1 MSSTC
6 SAVPSTQARGT
17 QHQEEAEEV
26 EDRLAS
32 PASLWLPRT
41 VVKRHR
47 RKATII
53 WISLIL
59 AFLAYIAFIVWD
71 AVESRTDPAAS
82 FELKLEVFTFP
93 DLAVCVSQYEGC
105 LTYPPSDCFV
115 NASFTM
121 FGQYGF
127 MEAELEA
134 DEASLAIQE
143 AYPHCRVLPTSK
155 LTVNQTGID
164 NGDINHFYAIFGLLW
179 DEDPHDDFDPAIEL
193 ASAGVSINTQ
203 FVNVFFVDVDLGVE
217 AIGEELTD
225 AKLPYDRLSPTTSG
239 SMVGTMSHMVIEMTQ
254 FQPISTSSGQKQ
266 DPQRTFTQSS
276 TSATVNWYNP
286 DFDEDL
292 AALLFNMFIPKF
304 EYTSIEQVD
313 PVDGWAIIGA
323 IGGVWQFVVIAF
335 GLFFVFS
342 EKQLPDKK
350 IRNFKKSVAK
360 PASMVNRHL
369 SSASSRDPTIPDV
382 EIDASN
388 EDLPIGWVK
397 RQRKNGTTYYYNPLT
412 GDARENSPTEAHAVV
427 AVGVTPAPK
436 RRSIARAFR
445 AAHNPGTSTS
455 YSANGTN
462 DDSSEPGDDQLPPGW
477 VQRMDAAGKYYYVN
491 TIKKTTHWDP
501 PHQDSPPPTGGAGVG
516 VQVIDAPMHRS
527 AKSSF
532 DLSRNSN
539 INISITNNSGSGSG
553 GGGTGGI
560 AAPSDPGSASR
571 APPSRHSPPEGPE
584 ASAPM
589 PELP

>member
-1 MSSTC
+1 M
-6 SAVPSTQARGT
+6 PLPTQPVDHAR
-17 QHQEEAEEV
+17 A
-26 EDRLAS
+26 D
-32 PASLWLPRT
+32 
-41 VVKRHR
+41 
-47 RKATII
+47 
-53 WISLIL
+53 
-59 AFLAYIAFIVWD
+59 IAFVVWD

-115 NASFTM
+115 NAEFTM
-121 FGQYGF
+121 FGQYVRPSSQMPLQMFIYAVADVQEIEEGREVKVGDKGIDYVFGERGGPGLRKDNRGMAKTTSSGVNLSRCSLTLVSTTHQGF

-164 NGDINHFYAIFGLLW
+164 NGDINHFYATFGVGGDGRDNASCALLW
-179 DEDPHDDFDPAIEL
+179 DEDPHDDFDPAVEL
-193 ASAGVSINTQ
+193 ASRGVSINTQ
-203 FVNVFFVDVDLGVE
+203 FVNLFFVDVDLGVE

-225 AKLPYDRLSPTTSG
+225 AKLPYNRLSPTTNG

-254 FQPISTSSGQKQ
+254 FQPISTSSGEKQ

-286 DFDEDL
+286 DFNEEL

-360 PASMVNRHL
+360 PASMVKRHL

-382 EIDASN
+382 EIDTSN

-427 AVGVTPAPK
+427 AVGVTPAPE

-455 YSANGTN
+455 SSANRTR
-462 DDSSEPGDDQLPPGW
+462 S
-477 VQRMDAAGKYYYVN
+477 
-491 TIKKTTHWDP
+491 
-501 PHQDSPPPTGGAGVG
+501 PHPTGCAGGG

-527 AKSSF
+527 AKSPF

-539 INISITNNSGSGSG
+539 INISINSNSGSCSG
-553 GGGTGGI
+553 GGSGSGGI
-560 AAPSDPGSASR
+560 AAPSDSGSASP
-571 APPSRHSPPEGPE
+571 APPSHHSPPEGPE
-584 ASAPM
+584 AAAPM